1 MVHAVAMR
9 TLSNHHDAQDA
20 TATDNGAGVSTSI
33 LQLAAKAASGTQ
45 SISITTSITS
55 IAILMKTKATLVA
68 AILLAL
74 AAVGTTAYV
83 VNHENSANQSEAQDT
98 DPGKLAAP
106 AEGRD
111 AKARQRATQFQ
122 SLEEAERAL
131 LDFDAMPILESRD
144 EEAQKRC
151 LYRLRGLVAK
161 IPTAYYSELATRF
174 RKGSDMNFNDYFRQ
188 MAIYTEWGR
197 QDFDAAVADLARID
211 DARMD
216 AKALACV
223 FTGSMEADPRAAM
236 KKAETLVIES
246 PHEFG
251 DAERN
256 TLMNSVFK
264 TWAESN
270 SIEAIEWAKQAK
282 ISDSD
287 RQQWIAKGLHIWK
300 KKDPESA
307 EKWRKKENFTGYGH

>member
-1 MVHAVAMR
+1 
-9 TLSNHHDAQDA
+9 
-20 TATDNGAGVSTSI
+20 
-33 LQLAAKAASGTQ
+33 
-45 SISITTSITS
+45 
-55 IAILMKTKATLVA
+55 
-68 AILLAL
+68 
-74 AAVGTTAYV
+74 
-83 VNHENSANQSEAQDT
+83 
-98 DPGKLAAP
+98 
-106 AEGRD
+106 
-111 AKARQRATQFQ
+111 
-122 SLEEAERAL
+122 
-131 LDFDAMPILESRD
+131 MPILESRD
-144 EEAQKRC
+144 EEAERC

-161 IPTAYYSELATRF
+161 VPIAYYSELAARF

-211 DARMD
+211 DARMHG
-216 AKALACV
+216 KALANV
-223 FTGSMEADPRAAM
+223 FAGSMEADPRSAM
-236 KKAETLVIES
+236 KKAETLVIEG

-270 SIEAIEWAKQAK
+270 PFEAIEWAKQAK

-300 KKDPESA
+300 KKDPEAA